1 MSTGYILEKI
11 SILLNYL
18 AEIARKPYSLIN
30 LSTFII
36 IMWILFVSN
45 LSDYVKLLSSTILL
59 FSSMLLQSFLRLF
72 VHERKIKAISPPIIR
87 DKCGYGELKK
97 HHCIL
102 E

>member
-87 DKCGYGELKK
+87 DKSGYGELKK